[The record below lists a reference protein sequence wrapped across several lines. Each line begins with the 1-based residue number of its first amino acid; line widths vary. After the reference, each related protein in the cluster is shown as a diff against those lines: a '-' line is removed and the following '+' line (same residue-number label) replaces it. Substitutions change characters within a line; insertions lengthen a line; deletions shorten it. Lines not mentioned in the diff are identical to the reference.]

1 MDSFVG
7 SFSAAA
13 FEILGAVLVALIAG
27 VVSLV
32 GLIISKEQ
40 KLSEFREQWIDS
52 LRSEISSLVSH
63 AMMINAYCHMFLKK
77 INKEHQ
83 EGKIGEDEYQLKLK
97 QFYDDSYE
105 DYAGMNAVSAKIK
118 LRLNRTEPEAG
129 DLLRKMKDLEDL
141 FNTGPVN
148 IDGEKIPALVSEI
161 EQVSVPL
168 LKNEWKRVKD
178 GEPTYRLAKRLCLI
192 ISSVLAVA
200 LVAMIIIASA
210 FMFGFATGS

>member
-1 MDSFVG
+1 
-7 SFSAAA
+7 
-13 FEILGAVLVALIAG
+13 
-27 VVSLV
+27 
-32 GLIISKEQ
+32 
-40 KLSEFREQWIDS
+40 
-52 LRSEISSLVSH
+52 
-63 AMMINAYCHMFLKK
+63 MFLKK
-77 INKEHQ
+77 INKERQ
-83 EGKIGEDEYQLKLK
+83 EGKIDEDEYQLKFK

-105 DYAGMNAVSAKIK
+105 DYAGMNAVSARIK

-129 DLLRKMKDLEDL
+129 DLLRKMKDLENL
-141 FNTGPVN
+141 FNAGPVN